1 MEPTVEELEKIYSQY
16 NTEELIHLATKSAHH
31 LRPEAQV
38 VIRSMLRAKNV
49 DPAVLEGMD
58 LMLRPPD
65 ESKINE
71 QIELLR
77 SLPCPICAN
86 NSAPLNAV
94 LASRAISFV
103 IMTNYERRPV
113 IGCVACL
120 EKRCNKRI
128 PCIRACW
135 LVGLPLGTHSYHP
148 SPCPELWSEKP
159 HALWRTYRDSRRL
172 CRGKHGQDRSIQER
186 PGQVAG
192 GDQRSRCEVCGH
204 GSSKLCSL
212 RWND

>member
-58 LMLRPPD
+58 LMLSPPD

-120 EKRCNKRI
+120 EKRCNKASLI
-128 PCIRACW
+128 SALAGWWGFPWGPIRTIQA
-135 LVGLPLGTHSYHP
+135 LVQNSGQKNRMLSGEPTETLAAFVVESTGKIEAYKNDRAKLLMAITEPL
-148 SPCPELWSEKP
+148 
-159 HALWRTYRDSRRL
+159 
-172 CRGKHGQDRSIQER
+172 
-186 PGQVAG
+186 
-192 GDQRSRCEVCGH
+192 
-204 GSSKLCSL
+204 
-212 RWND
+212 